1 MRALL
6 LVVALAVTGVAH
18 AEGPELRVHVGG
30 QVGLPFVVGVTSIT
44 SFLHEGRAR
53 FDVDATWEPS
63 LQLQSYSLGGAYH
76 VLDSVFFVGGRLR
89 LVQTQP
95 SWARGGG
102 DAFFGMGLELGARIR
117 VGPGDHGLITIALG
131 GTFLPGQATNLTTF
145 VGLNLG
151 FSWAVFE
158 R

>member
-1 MRALL
+1 MRAVVLMVLL
-6 LVVALAVTGVAH
+6 GGLAR
-18 AEGPELRVHVGG
+18 AEGPEVRVHVGG

-102 DAFFGMGLELGARIR
+102 DAFFGMGLELGVRLR
-117 VGPGDHGLITIALG
+117 VGPQDHGLISIALG
-131 GTFLPGQATNLTTF
+131 GTFLPGQAVNLTTLL
-145 VGLNLG
+145 GLNVG

>member
-1 MRALL
+1 MRAGL
-6 LVVALAVTGVAH
+6 LVALLGATAF
-18 AEGPELRVHVGG
+18 ADAPPELRVHVGG

-89 LVQTQP
+89 LLQTQP

-102 DAFFGMGLELGARIR
+102 DAFFGMGLELGARVR
-117 VGPGDHGLITIALG
+117 VGPGDHGLITVALG
-131 GTFLPGQATNLTTF
+131 GTFVPAQAPNLTTLI
-145 VGLNLG
+145 GLTVG